1 MKCQHYVVT
10 HDYNAIYGGI
20 FLPPPHL
27 KYNICQH
34 SVSYMQDFVKLGY
47 VSTSEIGT

>member
-1 MKCQHYVVT
+1 MKCQYYVVT

-20 FLPPPHL
+20 FLPPL

-34 SVSYMQDFVKLGY
+34 SVSYMQDFVIRLCQY
-47 VSTSEIGT
+47 

>member
-20 FLPPPHL
+20 FLPPPPHL
-27 KYNICQH
+27 KYNICQR
-34 SVSYMQDFVKLGY
+34 SVSYMQDFVIRLCDCQY
-47 VSTSEIGT
+47 N